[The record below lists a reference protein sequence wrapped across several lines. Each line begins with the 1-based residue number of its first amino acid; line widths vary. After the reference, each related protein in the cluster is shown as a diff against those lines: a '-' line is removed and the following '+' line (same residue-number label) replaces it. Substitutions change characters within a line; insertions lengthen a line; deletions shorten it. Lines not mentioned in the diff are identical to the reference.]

1 MKKKMSIII
10 MSFVIC
16 LTMALPVDA
25 ASNYFTGSTGTMN
38 SLFGNPSAS
47 RNISSGSVPSNA
59 SVSSVKVNV
68 NVSPG
73 SDSFYLYVKHPSGY
87 SATRLV
93 GSTSLSFTE
102 FNGLDP
108 YGTWQVYIVTTGT
121 VSTAT
126 ARMTVDYTY

>member
-1 MKKKMSIII
+1 

-16 LTMALPVDA
+16 LIMALPVDA

-47 RNISSGSVPSNA
+47 RNISSGSIPGNA

-68 NVSPG
+68 NVSSG

-87 SATRLV
+87 SAVFGIIKMQRSAEKMSQQRLKKK
-93 GSTSLSFTE
+93 
-102 FNGLDP
+102 
-108 YGTWQVYIVTTGT
+108 
-121 VSTAT
+121 A
-126 ARMTVDYTY
+126 

>member
-1 MKKKMSIII
+1 

-25 ASNYFTGSTGTMN
+25 ASNYFTGSTSTMN

-47 RNISSGSVPSNA
+47 WNISSGSVPGNA

-102 FNGLDP
+102 FNVFSERSLPSSRNEMSRWAMNFG
-108 YGTWQVYIVTTGT
+108 W
-121 VSTAT
+121 
-126 ARMTVDYTY
+126 R

>member
-1 MKKKMSIII
+1 MD
-10 MSFVIC
+10 
-16 LTMALPVDA
+16 T

-47 RNISSGSVPSNA
+47 WNISSGSVPGNA

-102 FNGLDP
+102 VNGLDP